1 MSWNWFPMT
10 MKHCSLQ
17 LGFGCDLEQHFM
29 YIFKREAAF
38 FWSQATTWLLTE
50 GCALL
55 HQDLRISTTARGLN
69 ASMLQCDAVIVAFCH
84 LGDILQCDWQFTF

>member
-1 MSWNWFPMT
+1 MVEIGFPMT
-10 MKHCSLQ
+10 MKLCSLQ

-29 YIFKREAAF
+29 YILKRETAF

-55 HQDLRISTTARGLN
+55 HQDLRISTTHYARGINFLKLQGN
-69 ASMLQCDAVIVAFCH
+69 ALIVAFCH
-84 LGDILQCDWQFTF
+84 FSDILQPD